1 MIWRFLLLVVC
12 LIGPGLLAGADI
24 RTVRIAGDGAP
35 TRVTIWSDT
44 AEMAEA
50 FAIETDE
57 ARRLVV
63 PLSAHSGPISG
74 AGQGGI
80 TAWTVSGGR
89 LTLTLDRPMSV
100 ARILRLPPTGSEPL
114 HRIILDLDTVSAA
127 RFSVAARR
135 DGRRLA
141 RAEAAAGAATAS
153 PRELA
158 GGAPRAATRPG
169 RASGGADG
177 RFVIVIDP
185 GHGGRDPGA
194 LAINGGVEKEIT
206 LAAALALRDLLASDS
221 RYSVR
226 LTRDRDVYVGLEDR
240 VTFAREAGA
249 SLFISLH
256 ADAAAS
262 RSVTGASVYTIS
274 ARGEQRIDREAGRN
288 NWRIPIEDGT
298 PEPVTGILEDLVK
311 RETKTRS
318 AEFAELL
325 IPELANAGPVLRSTH
340 RSAGFYVLLAPDVPA
355 VLLELGFLTS
365 QEDARRL
372 NSEAGR
378 MASVRAIK
386 RAIDAYFDR
395 QDLRL
400 AAH

>member
-1 MIWRFLLLVVC
+1 MFWRFLVLIVC
-12 LIGPGLLAGADI
+12 LIGPGFSAGAEI
-24 RTVRIAGDGAP
+24 GMVRIAGDGAP

-44 AEMAEA
+44 AETADVFAMEA
-50 FAIETDE
+50 DG
-57 ARRLVV
+57 ARRLVLPV
-63 PLSAHSGPISG
+63 SSQAQPQSG
-74 AGQGGI
+74 AGQGGV
-80 TAWTVSGGR
+80 TAWSVAGGR

-100 ARILRLPPTGSEPL
+100 VRVLRLPPTGSEAS
-114 HRIILDLDTVSAA
+114 HRIILDLDTVSSA
-127 RFSVAARR
+127 RFTVAARR
-135 DGRRLA
+135 DERRLA
-141 RAEAAAGAATAS
+141 RAEAATSAATAS

-158 GGAPRAATRPG
+158 GGAPEPVRRPA
-169 RASGGADG
+169 RPPGGEAG

-194 LAINGGVEKEIT
+194 LAINGGVEKDIT
-206 LAAALALRDLLASDS
+206 LAAALALRDLLARDS
-221 RYSVR
+221 RYSVL

-240 VTFAREAGA
+240 VTLAREAGA
-249 SLFISLH
+249 NLFISLH

-262 RSVTGASVYTIS
+262 RSVMGASVYTIS
-274 ARGEQRIDREAGRN
+274 ARGEQRVDREAGRN

-325 IPELANAGPVLRSTH
+325 IPELASAGPVLRSTH

-355 VLLELGFLTS
+355 VLLELGFLTN

-378 MASVRAIK
+378 LASARAIK
-386 RAIDAYFDR
+386 RAIDTYFDR
-395 QDLRL
+395 QDRLL